1 MTSFYMTLAH
11 NDVSGERQEAYQ
23 LVPVAARDADPAFW
37 GWPGA
42 YSAGGSGPELS
53 ISLDDLGVS
62 STARVYYFDGRDE
75 FRFCAEQVY
84 RGGVAAGSILEI
96 EKTGPGSYRTTVYAT
111 GDPSYA
117 AASAVASI
125 PVTAPSSAKR
135 WGYA

>member
-23 LVPVAARDADPAFW
+23 LVPVAARDANPAFW

-42 YSAGGSGPELS
+42 YGAGGSGPELS
-53 ISLDDLGVS
+53 ISLDDLGVPS
-62 STARVYYFDGRDE
+62 AMRIYYFGGRDE

-84 RGGVAAGSILEI
+84 RGGIAAGSILEI
-96 EKTGPGSYRTTVYAT
+96 ENTGAGSYRTRVHAV
-111 GDPSYA
+111 GDPSFA

-125 PVTAPSSAKR
+125 LVTAPSSAKR